1 MMSCTTAQFSGLQM
15 TKEMASYTAV
25 GDFETSVAVTEWL
38 GGSGGANLANVTMDA
53 MDAPVFDAI
62 QAEIAA
68 LDGDAAVNITLKQ
81 EATAVDIILNMV
93 TGNIYAP
100 VHVVITGTVVKY

>member
-1 MMSCTTAQFSGLQM
+1 M
-15 TKEMASYTAV
+15 TKEMSSYTSV

-38 GGSGGANLANVTMDA
+38 GASGGANLVNVTADA
-53 MDAPVFDAI
+53 MDTVVFDAI

-68 LDGDAAVNITLKQ
+68 LDGDAAVNVTIKQ
-81 EATAVDIILNMV
+81 EATALDMILNYV
-93 TGNIYAP
+93 TGNIYSP